1 MMKNVKNVDTVV
13 IDGVRFVKEGAPAA
27 TENKMPV
34 VKNCYFSDDRTIV
47 LWDDG
52 TKTVVQCQPGD
63 QFDPEK
69 GIFAAI
75 AKRAY
80 GNTGKFNDVM
90 RTANDMGEYNFIKE
104 MAKNPDAMTKLIEDL
119 FYGLANSD
127 EEDDE
132 DDVCDKS
139 LLSALP
145 ERNGWVHIDDIYRLI
160 SGHSNYH
167 GDNILAA
174 LTCLAEGKKVLKP
187 ITVLDTQ
194 PKDVVD
200 KNKLVETIKH
210 YMQYPDGLSRLL
222 TIYGGN

>member
-13 IDGVRFVKEGAPAA
+13 IDGVRFVKEGALAA

-104 MAKNPDAMTKLIEDL
+104 MVKNPDAMTKLIEDL

-139 LLSALP
+139 LPSAQP
-145 ERNGWVHIDDIYRLI
+145 EPLTDKEQRIF
-160 SGHSNYH
+160 
-167 GDNILAA
+167 LAA
-174 LTCLAEGKKVLKP
+174 MGREEKVCK
-187 ITVLDTQ
+187 Q
-194 PKDVVD
+194 VD
-200 KNKLVETIKH
+200 EECREPYEDSLVRVCHEIIRKVKGALW
-210 YMQYPDGLSRLL
+210 M
-222 TIYGGN
+222 I